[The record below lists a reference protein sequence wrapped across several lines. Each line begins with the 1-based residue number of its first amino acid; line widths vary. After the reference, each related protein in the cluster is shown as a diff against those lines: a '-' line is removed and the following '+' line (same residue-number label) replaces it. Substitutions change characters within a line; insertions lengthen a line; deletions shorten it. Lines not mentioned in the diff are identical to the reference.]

1 MYDTPGRLNCRGTIQ
16 RIDWKI
22 WITRRILKHNRKYFN
37 PLVSGPGRFELLKV
51 WRSKISLYCP
61 FNKFLTDCIWFD
73 LPSNTARFET
83 AAQCS
88 VGVVVNTEHV
98 WGQICYWYWCL
109 FCQTVLSSSPLLHGP
124 GSGPGQFATQE
135 GGSFFLYYFPLKVIY
150 CILHSSFRQL
160 FMWFLLALDNF
171 LQGLPNTFFLNK
183 HKHNKKEDISFDH
196 Q

>member
-61 FNKFLTDCIWFD
+61 FNTFLTDCIWFD
-73 LPSNTARFET
+73 LPSKTARFET

-88 VGVVVNTEHV
+88 VGVVVNSEHV

-135 GGSFFLYYFPLKVIY
+135 GGSFFIIISPSRWYTVYFTP
-150 CILHSSFRQL
+150 HSDSFLCDFWRRWTI
-160 FMWFLLALDNF
+160 FAR
-171 LQGLPNTFFLNK
+171 
-183 HKHNKKEDISFDH
+183 IA
-196 Q
+196 